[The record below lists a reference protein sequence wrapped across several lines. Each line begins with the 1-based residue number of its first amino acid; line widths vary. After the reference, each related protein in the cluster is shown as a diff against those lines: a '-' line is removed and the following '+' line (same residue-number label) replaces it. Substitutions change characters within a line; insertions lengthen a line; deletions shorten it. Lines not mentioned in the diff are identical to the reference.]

1 VSFKLLLLP
10 DANQEWAD
18 LVREAVPGIDVQ
30 VFADPSAAIEEI
42 EDADA
47 VYGTVPPEL
56 LRRAKKLRWIAASRA
71 GLGSRWFYSELVES
85 SVTVTNVRGIYNE
98 HLSHHIMAFLLAFA
112 RRFDHYLKRNEKAP
126 EWRRD
131 LVPLDLGSSTAVVV
145 GVGGSGSE
153 AARLCAEFGMR
164 VLGVDPRVTDKP
176 EGMSELA
183 GPDRLDEMLG
193 RADFVILTVPESP
206 ATIGFFDA
214 GRFAAMKQGSYFINI
229 GRGITVKTDDL
240 VAALQSGHLAGAG
253 LDVVS
258 PEPLP
263 SDHPLWTIPGVLIT
277 PHIGV
282 TGDRETSHARRVE
295 LLIENCKRFAAGE
308 ELRNIV
314 DKKAWF

>member
-1 VSFKLLLLP
+1 MSFKLLLLP

-71 GLGSRWFYSELVES
+71 GLGSRWFYPELVES

-145 GVGGSGSE
+145 GVGGSGLE

-308 ELRNIV
+308 ELRNVV

>member
-1 VSFKLLLLP
+1 MSFKLLLLP

>member
-1 VSFKLLLLP
+1 MSFKILLLP
-10 DANQEWAD
+10 DANEEWAD
-18 LVREAVPGIDVQ
+18 LVREAVPGVDVQ
-30 VFADPSAAIEEI
+30 VFGDAAAAIEEI

-71 GLGSRWFYSELVES
+71 GLGGRWFYDELVNS
-85 SVTVTNVRGIYNE
+85 DVIVTNVRGIYNE

-112 RRFDHYLKRNEKAP
+112 RRFDHYIKRNEQAP

-131 LVPLDLGSSTAVVV
+131 LVPLDLGSSTAVIV
-145 GVGGSGSE
+145 GVGGSGAE
-153 AARLCAEFGMR
+153 AARLCAAFGMH
-164 VLGVDPRVTDKP
+164 VIGVDPRVTEAA
-176 EGMSELA
+176 EGMSELVSS
-183 GPDRLDEMLG
+183 DLLDEKLAE
-193 RADFVILTVPESP
+193 ADFVILTVPESP
-206 ATIGFFDA
+206 QTVGFFNA
-214 GRFAAMKQGSYFINI
+214 GRFAAMKAGSYFINI
-229 GRGITVKTDDL
+229 GRGITVNTDDL
-240 VAALQSGHLAGAG
+240 VAALKSGHVAGAG

-263 SDHPLWTIPGVLIT
+263 SEHPLWGIPGVLIT

-295 LLIENCKRFAAGE
+295 LLIENCKRFAKGE
-308 ELRNIV
+308 ELLNVV

>member
-1 VSFKLLLLP
+1 MSFKILLLP

-18 LVREAVPGIDVQ
+18 LVREAVPGVDVQ
-30 VFADPSAAIEEI
+30 VFSDPAAAMEEI

-56 LRRAKKLRWIAASRA
+56 LRRAKRLRWIAASRA
-71 GLGSRWFYSELVES
+71 GLGARWFYPELVES
-85 SVTVTNVRGIYNE
+85 DVVVTNVRGIYNE

-112 RRFDHYLKRNEKAP
+112 RRFDHYFKRNEAAP

-131 LVPLDLGSSTAVVV
+131 LTPIDLPSSTAVVV
-145 GVGGSGSE
+145 GVGGSGAE
-153 AARLCAEFGMR
+153 AGRLCAEFGMR
-164 VLGVDPRVTDKP
+164 VVGVDPRITEAPAGFAELVTP
-176 EGMSELA
+176 EQLDTKLSE
-183 GPDRLDEMLG
+183 
-193 RADFVILTVPESP
+193 ADFVILTVPESP

-229 GRGITVKTDDL
+229 GRGITVNTDDL
-240 VAALQSGHLAGAG
+240 VAALQSGHVAGAG
-253 LDVVS
+253 LDVVA

-263 SDHPLWTIPGVLIT
+263 SDHPLWRIPGVLIT

-308 ELRNIV
+308 ELVNVV